1 MESEPLIFV
10 GTCDLAGLVRG
21 KGFAQTELSQRLR
34 EGVGLAPSNIMMS
47 PFGPILD
54 TPYGTEGD
62 LMLVPD
68 TSTFVE
74 VEFDGAAAERF
85 YLGDIMTIFGQFW
98 ECCPRH
104 FLRRALETLER
115 EAGLTMV
122 AAFEQEFTYTGVEN
136 RPGATYSLDAWRR
149 QGRFGEHL
157 VAALRTAGLVP
168 DTFLP

>member
-1 MESEPLIFV
+1 MPLSVGVLIVESEPLIFV

-74 VEFDGAAAERF
+74 VDFEGSAAERF
-85 YLGDIMTIFGQFW
+85 YLGDITNIVRPVLGLLPAPFPT
-98 ECCPRH
+98 PRAG
-104 FLRRALETLER
+104 RAR
-115 EAGLTMV
+115 ARGGLH
-122 AAFEQEFTYTGVEN
+122 AWSPRSSRNSPIPGWRTGPA
-136 RPGATYSLDAWRR
+136 RPIRSMPGGVRASLAS
-149 QGRFGEHL
+149 
-157 VAALRTAGLVP
+157 T
-168 DTFLP
+168 